1 MTNTDQ
7 LFIANEYAPVIA
19 NDNLQ
24 GNKTGVIYAA
34 NESRFIESSFQEKL
48 TAFAVGW
55 QDDGKL
61 QELLDFTAPMVPT
74 SRRFEYALA
83 TNPEEFQIDVN
94 NDDIRAIGGAFPRVE
109 YTSHKAIG
117 STKNKGL
124 TIRVDLDNVEDIP
137 MWRELY
143 TAKLMRRLLRSECYR
158 AINLLSAGATNTN
171 KTWST
176 GSPNPD
182 ADMRTGTINFANIV
196 GLHPSR
202 ILIGQT
208 AWANRQT
215 GFENQNVAGAFG
227 GAPRTPDDL
236 AQFLAVD
243 EVFVSRERYASSA
256 SVRTQ
261 LVNNLVIIFLAMAN
275 QSPED
280 PSNIKRFV
288 SMTQG
293 GTPFRVYEQV
303 VDMKRVDITVEHYS
317 DIILTSASGIQQ
329 YTIS

>member
-1 MTNTDQ
+1 MKTQDI
-7 LFIANEYAPVIA
+7 FIANENAPVRRDLLMA
-19 NDNLQ
+19 NEP
-24 GNKTGVIYAA
+24 GMIYAA

-55 QDDGKL
+55 QDDGQL
-61 QELLDFTAPMVPT
+61 QELLDFVAPQVPT

-83 TNPEEFQIDVN
+83 TNPEEFQIDTN
-94 NDDIRAIGGAFPRVE
+94 GDDIRAIGGEFPRLE
-109 YTSHKAIG
+109 YTSHKATG

-158 AINLLSAGATNTN
+158 AINLLSGGATNTA
-171 KTWST
+171 KTWSSGT
-176 GSPNPD
+176 PNPD
-182 ADMRTGTINFANIV
+182 ADMRTETINFADIV
-196 GLHPSR
+196 GVHPNR

-208 AWANRQT
+208 AWARRQV
-215 GFENQNVAGAFG
+215 GFESQNVAGAFG
-227 GAPRTPDDL
+227 GAPRTPENVAEFLGVDD
-236 AQFLAVD
+236 
-243 EVFVSRERYASSA
+243 VFVSRERYASS
-256 SVRTQ
+256 STVRTQ
-261 LVNNLVIIFLAMAN
+261 LVNNLVLVFLAMAN

-293 GTPFRVYEQV
+293 GTPFRVYEQI
-303 VDMKRVDITVEHYS
+303 VDMKRIDITVEHYS
-317 DIILTSASGIQQ
+317 DIVLTSSSGIRQL
-329 YTIS
+329 TIS

>member
-1 MTNTDQ
+1 MKQDI
-7 LFIANEYAPVIA
+7 FIANENGPLGRDLMMA
-19 NDNLQ
+19 NE
-24 GNKTGVIYAA
+24 TGVMYAA

-55 QDDGKL
+55 QDDGQL
-61 QELLDFTAPMVPT
+61 QELLDFVAPTVPT

-83 TNPEEFQIDVN
+83 ENPEEFQIDLG
-94 NDDIRAIGGAFPRVE
+94 NDDVRAIGGAFPRLE

-124 TIRVDLDNVEDIP
+124 TIRVDLDNVEDQP

-158 AINLLSAGATNTN
+158 AINLLSAGATNSG
-171 KTWST
+171 KTWSSGT
-176 GSPNPD
+176 PNPD
-182 ADMRTGTINFANIV
+182 ADLRTSTIAFADAV

-208 AWANRQT
+208 AWARRQV
-215 GFENQNVAGAFG
+215 GFESQNVAGAFG
-227 GAPRTPDDL
+227 GAPRTPQNV
-236 AQFLAVD
+236 AEFLGVD
-243 EVFVSRERYASSA
+243 EVMVSRERYASS
-256 SVRTQ
+256 STVRTQ
-261 LVNNLVIIFLAMAN
+261 LVNNLCIIFLAMAN

-288 SMTQG
+288 SQTQG

-303 VDMKRVDITVEHYS
+303 VDMKRIDITVEHYS
-317 DIILTSASGIQQ
+317 DIVLTSSAGIQQ
-329 YTIS
+329 LTIT